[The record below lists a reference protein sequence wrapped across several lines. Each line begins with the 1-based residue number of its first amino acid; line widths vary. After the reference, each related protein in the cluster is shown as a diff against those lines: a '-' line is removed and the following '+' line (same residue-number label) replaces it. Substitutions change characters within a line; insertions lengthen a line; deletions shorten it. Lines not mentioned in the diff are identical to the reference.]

1 MHFAVKLNK
10 SLNVNNLFVYIITSE
25 NDNKQ
30 YLIPYFYNDVAFLRI
45 FFIKVKELARS
56 VSLV

>member
-1 MHFAVKLNK
+1 M
-10 SLNVNNLFVYIITSE
+10 NNLFGYIITSE

>member
-10 SLNVNNLFVYIITSE
+10 SLNMNNLFVYIITSE

-30 YLIPYFYNDVAFLRI
+30 YLISYFYNDVAF
-45 FFIKVKELARS
+45 
-56 VSLV
+56 